1 MFIFAR
7 VDRWS
12 AAARLLIG
20 TPASLP
26 VSHPH
31 IDAPSTCAG
40 QPPAASPRPSAFL
53 SSSPMC
59 CASLSCSCFPCARC
73 PPSPRPSFLSSPL
86 VSSSCSSSSL
96 FLVLYSLS
104 SPLISPFVVIFVLSV
119 SPRSCLRLPIIFPRT
134 PRARRAAFF
143 VFSSMSTNNSLPF
156 YPYFLFRFS
165 PAYSRTAE
173 SPLFPHTYIY
183 ALALLSF
190 LYSSSKLLRFLP
202 LFPTTLIKAAVSKPI
217 ARALVLYLSC
227 TRSLVCASARW
238 RVFPMRAAFSPAAL
252 IVDGAMRRT
261 RVGRLSRRSRNGNF
275 NT

>member
-1 MFIFAR
+1 MPPPLVRGNPQLHLLVLQRSSLHPPCAVHPSLAR
-7 VDRWS
+7 
-12 AAARLLIG
+12 
-20 TPASLP
+20 ASLALAVLLHHVLP
-26 VSHPH
+26 FSPLRSCLRLVR
-31 IDAPSTCAG
+31 
-40 QPPAASPRPSAFL
+40 PAFSFSSFTPFPLL
-53 SSSPMC
+53 SS
-59 CASLSCSCFPCARC
+59 LR
-73 PPSPRPSFLSSPL
+73 
-86 VSSSCSSSSL
+86 SSL
-96 FLVLYSLS
+96 FSFSRSL
-104 SPLISPFVVIFVLSV
+104 
-119 SPRSCLRLPIIFPRT
+119 RSCLRLPIIFPRT

-173 SPLFPHTYIY
+173 SPLFPHTHIYIRPRSP
-183 ALALLSF
+183 LLS
-190 LYSSSKLLRFLP
+190 LLILQTPTLSSTLP
-202 LFPTTLIKAAVSKPI
+202 HDSYQSRGLQADL

-238 RVFPMRAAFSPAAL
+238 RFFPMRAAFSPVAL

>member
-1 MFIFAR
+1 MSPPLVRGNPQLHLLVLQRFSLHPPCAVHPSLAR
-7 VDRWS
+7 
-12 AAARLLIG
+12 
-20 TPASLP
+20 ASLALAVLLHHVLP
-26 VSHPH
+26 FSPLRSCLRLVRPALSF
-31 IDAPSTCAG
+31 PSFT
-40 QPPAASPRPSAFL
+40 PFPLL
-53 SSSPMC
+53 SS
-59 CASLSCSCFPCARC
+59 LR
-73 PPSPRPSFLSSPL
+73 
-86 VSSSCSSSSL
+86 SSL
-96 FLVLYSLS
+96 FSFSRSL
-104 SPLISPFVVIFVLSV
+104 
-119 SPRSCLRLPIIFPRT
+119 RSCLRLPIIFPRS

-173 SPLFPHTYIY
+173 SPLFPHIYIY
-183 ALALLSF
+183 SLALLSF
-190 LYSSSKLLRFLP
+190 LYSSSKLRRFLP

-227 TRSLVCASARW
+227 TRSLVCASVRW
-238 RVFPMRAAFSPAAL
+238 RFFPMHAAFSPAAL